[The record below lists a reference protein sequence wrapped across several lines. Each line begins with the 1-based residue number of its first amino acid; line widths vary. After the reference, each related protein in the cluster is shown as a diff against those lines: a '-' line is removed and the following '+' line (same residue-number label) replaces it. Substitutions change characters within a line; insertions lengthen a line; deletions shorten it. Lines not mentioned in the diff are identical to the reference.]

1 MSNEQATEKAK
12 ELLPM
17 YVAGALSEDERAAVE
32 ALCAAN
38 PALQREL
45 EAEKLLAAA
54 IREDEPML
62 PPAERSLAAVNAR
75 IDAFEQKRGGLRA
88 WLGGLGDLGARLGG
102 WSGWLRPAFALP
114 AGAAAALLLAVL
126 VWPSDPARESNT
138 FSTATDAPGEVIAA
152 GPVLRVKLA
161 DDAAADA
168 LADLLS
174 RYKLTVVGDAGAS
187 SVLTLRPTET
197 GDAQAIAD
205 ALKREPAVD
214 FATVREA
221 P

>member
-54 IREDEPML
+54 IREEEPML

-75 IDAFEQKRGGLRA
+75 IDAYEQKRGGLRA
-88 WLGGLGDLGARLGG
+88 WAEDLGERLGG

-197 GDAQAIAD
+197 DDAQAIAD